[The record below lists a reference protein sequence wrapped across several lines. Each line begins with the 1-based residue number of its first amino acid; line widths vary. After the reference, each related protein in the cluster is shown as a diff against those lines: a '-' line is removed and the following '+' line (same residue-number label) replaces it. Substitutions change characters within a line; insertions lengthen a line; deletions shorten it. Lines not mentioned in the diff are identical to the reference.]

1 MKILFSTLC
10 CLMLLASCYTKHG
23 AIQRFCPTVG
33 VKDSSFTLISRNTIT
48 NLKDSIVLRPATLA
62 TIAITNPCDS
72 VGKLQKGIYKQ
83 TNGGDTT
90 QLIIS
95 DSGIVCKSYC
105 AESISRYQQQLQQLS
120 DSITY
125 YHDKQTIV
133 SKHPVG
139 LNFKWGLITGLIV
152 MSLLLLFAKIIKL
165 FILKKL

>member
-23 AIQRFCPTVG
+23 AIQRFCPSTQ
-33 VKDSSFTLISRNTIT
+33 KDSSFTLISRNTIT

-72 VGKLQKGIYKQ
+72 AGKLKKGTYTQI
-83 TNGGDTT
+83 TGNDTT
-90 QLIIS
+90 RLIVT

-120 DSITY
+120 DSVTY
-125 YHDKQTIV
+125 YRDKQTIV
-133 SKHPVG
+133 SKHPTG
-139 LNFKWGLITGLIV
+139 LNFKWGLITGLLV
-152 MSLLLLFAKIIKL
+152 MPLLLLLTKIIKL
-165 FILKKL
+165 FILKKP